1 MRQLRLSIAILT
13 IILASTQVLNA
24 GETRMVY
31 RFEKPSI
38 KDAGGGFSRILFPNT
53 VQAGRT
59 GEPSYPYRKVQIL
72 LPGGERVQ
80 NVRIEK
86 RGWKKIDRACRLYPR
101 QRPAPLSLGTRRRP
115 RFAYK
120 SEAYEASGWIYPARS
135 EFSTHYLRGHSIA
148 TGSFTPA
155 GFRASTSEA
164 GYYREVE
171 AIIETSPDIAGRT
184 GEPRND
190 SETAGRLTSLV
201 DNPEA
206 VEAGMYSA
214 GENDYDYL
222 IVTRDSLAP
231 AFGEL
236 ADFYNR
242 RGFLTSIMTV
252 EEIETGYSGDDTA
265 EKIRNAVIDQYLNHG
280 ITHLLLGGDGDGD
293 PGTGGIVP
301 YRGFY
306 CAVQSSSYI
315 EDDDIPSDLYYAALD
330 GNWNGDG
337 DSLWGEPG
345 EEDFYSE
352 VAVGRA
358 VVEGSAD
365 VSVFVNKTGM
375 YQESPVASNSR
386 CATLFGEHLYSDP
399 LTYGGDEMDQLIGY
413 CDAYG
418 FTTEGLPPDFDIIKL
433 YERDGSWYNTSVYG
447 AFNMGTNWIAH
458 SGHSGTSYVM
468 KLYSGDIT
476 NTNFLNDGANAGFP
490 IVYTYGCY
498 AGAFDVDRCIG
509 ERMVMIDHCASAFLG
524 NSRYGWFTEGTTNG
538 PSHHFQRE
546 FYDAVFTEGITRL
559 GAANQRSKDETAPFV
574 DLPDEY
580 EPGAH
585 RWCFYTLNLL
595 GDPAMDGW
603 TDTPTSLFPAHAG
616 YLARSDTL
624 FAVDSYQAGAL
635 GALYRGGT
643 CYGRGY
649 ADEAGRITIDI
660 STPIPQDVDTLVLTV
675 TAHDRLVYREDIIV
689 DTVTDSEDPRPL
701 LSLGQNVPNPF
712 NPATTISFSLKKEG
726 YADLRAYDI
735 SGREVDIIARGNM
748 EAGVHTVR
756 WLPQNLSSGV
766 YFYVLKTAEGK
777 ISRKAVLL
785 R

>member
-1 MRQLRLSIAILT
+1 MKHLRLSI
-13 IILASTQVLNA
+13 IILAVILAPVQLLKA
-24 GETRMVY
+24 GETRCVY
-31 RFEKPSI
+31 RFGNPSI
-38 KDAGGGFSRILFPNT
+38 EDAGGGFSRILFPNT
-53 VQAGRT
+53 MQAGKT

-72 LPGGERVQ
+72 LPKGERVKS
-80 NVRIEK
+80 VRIEK
-86 RGWKKIDRACRLYPR
+86 RGWNRIDRPCRLYPR
-101 QRPAPLSLGTRRRP
+101 QRPAPLSFGADRRP

-120 SEAYEASGWIYPARS
+120 SEAYEREGWTYPRPS

-148 TGSFTPA
+148 TGSFSPA
-155 GFRASTSEA
+155 GFRAAASEA

-171 AIIETSPDIAGRT
+171 VIIETSPRIEGRAG
-184 GEPRND
+184 GPRKD
-190 SETAGRLTSLV
+190 SATAGRLAALV

-206 VEAGMYSA
+206 VESGLFPA

-222 IVTRDSLAP
+222 IVTRDSLAE
-231 AFGEL
+231 AFGRL

-252 EEIETGYSGDDTA
+252 EGIEAGYSGDDTA
-265 EKIRNAVIDQYLNHG
+265 EKIRNAVIEQYLNHG

-293 PGTGGIVP
+293 SGTDGIVP

-315 EDDDIPSDLYYAALD
+315 EDDGIPSDLYYAALD
-330 GNWNGDG
+330 GNWNADG

-358 VVEGSAD
+358 VVEDSSGVA
-365 VSVFVNKTGM
+365 VFVNKIRM
-375 YQESPVASNSR
+375 YQESPVISDSP

-399 LTYGGDEMDQLIGY
+399 VTYGGDEMDQLIGY
-413 CDAYG
+413 CGAYG
-418 FTTEGLPPDFDIIKL
+418 FETDGIPTDFDIIKL
-433 YERDGSWYNTSVYG
+433 YERDGPWYNTSVYS

-468 KLYSGDIT
+468 KLYSDDIT
-476 NTNFLNDGANAGFP
+476 DTNFLNDGASANFP
-490 IVYTYGCY
+490 ILYTYGCY

-509 ERMVMIDHCASAFLG
+509 ERMVTIEHCASAFLG

-546 FYDAVFTEGITRL
+546 FYDAVFTEGITHL

-603 TDTPTSLFPAHAG
+603 TDTPTGISPRHAG

-624 FAVDSYQAGAL
+624 FAVDSYLAGAL
-635 GALYRGGT
+635 GALYRKGT

-660 STPIPQDVDTLVLTV
+660 STPIPQDVDTLLLTV

-689 DTVTDSEDPRPL
+689 GTVTDAEDPMPAIS
-701 LSLGQNVPNPF
+701 LSQNVPNPF
-712 NPATTISFSLKKEG
+712 NPSTTIRFSLKKEG
-726 YADLRAYDI
+726 HADLRAYDI
-735 SGREVDIIARGNM
+735 SGREVDIIASGNM
-748 EAGVHTVR
+748 EAGAHTVR
-756 WLPQNLSSGV
+756 WLPEGLSSGV
-766 YFYVLKTAEGK
+766 YFYVLRTAEGR